1 MTQTTQSERLARME
15 QRQEDNTQDISEIK
29 IIVKELNAKIDTK
42 FERMDKRFVTRS
54 EAYIAGVILTII
66 ATLITVGLNIQDHLK

>member
-1 MTQTTQSERLARME
+1 MTQTKQSERLARME
-15 QRQEDNTQDISEIK
+15 QRQEDMTQDISEIK
-29 IIVKELNAKIDTK
+29 TIVKELNANIDTK
-42 FERMDKRFVTRS
+42 FERMDRKFVTRS

>member
-42 FERMDKRFVTRS
+42 FERMDKKFVTRS
-54 EAYIAGVILTII
+54 EAYIAGVVITTAAILINLWFNVT
-66 ATLITVGLNIQDHLK
+66 DHLK